1 MEQEI
6 PAAHYPALSET
17 LIARLID
24 LIGRDSFVADLADLL
39 SGPFGHRSFHIF
51 LYHKHHAPAVL
62 ASFPEPTPHLRGL
75 NNYLTYTY
83 VVNPAYRA
91 FQIDKPAG
99 VYMISDF
106 FQGDNQQMPDG
117 NELDVHIEDSEAI
130 GYRTPGWPKNM
141 AEVIALVNLPKGTA
155 LDFSFLTPLASPK
168 TQACCASIKELF
180 PILNSVLLR
189 QFALN
194 PSSLDAINSGM
205 NQETRFHDFGADTLT
220 DREREIVQLILIG
233 HSSKS
238 IALTLGISLPTVK
251 SHRRNVYSKLDISS
265 QAELF
270 SLFLLHLK

>member
-1 MEQEI
+1 M
-6 PAAHYPALSET
+6 PAAHYPSPREA

-24 LIGRDSFVADLADLL
+24 LIGRDSFVSDLADLL
-39 SGPFGHRSFHIF
+39 SGQFGHRSFHIF
-51 LYHKHHAPAVL
+51 LYHKHHAPTVL
-62 ASFPEPTPHLRGL
+62 ASFPEPTLHLRGL

-83 VVNPAYRA
+83 VINPAYRA
-91 FQIDKPAG
+91 FQIGKPAG

-106 FQGDNQQMPDG
+106 FQGDNPQMPDG

-141 AEVIALVNLPKGTA
+141 AEVIALVNLPNGTA
-155 LDFSFLTPLASPK
+155 LDFSFLTPLGSPE
-168 TQACCASIKELF
+168 TQACCASIKTIF
-180 PILNSVLLR
+180 PILDSVILR

-205 NQETRFHDFGADTLT
+205 NQETRFHDFGAETLT
-220 DREREIVQLILIG
+220 EREREIVQLILIG